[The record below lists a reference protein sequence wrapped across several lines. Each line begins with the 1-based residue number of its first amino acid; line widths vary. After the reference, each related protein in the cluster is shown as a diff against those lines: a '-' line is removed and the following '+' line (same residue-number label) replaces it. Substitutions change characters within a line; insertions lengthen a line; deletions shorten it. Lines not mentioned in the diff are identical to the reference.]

1 MATSDIL
8 GLFASPQQY
17 EQQRQA
23 AMEARALRMA
33 ELNPMQQ
40 GQYGIT
46 LGAQQLGRAIG
57 GALGGVDPQLQKITQ
72 RQQLIGMIDPSN
84 PDSYAQAIQAALQ
97 TGDQEAA
104 FLLRNEMMK
113 AKEQSA
119 VAEARGF
126 ERDKYL
132 LERGQ
137 GMQQRGLESRALSI
151 ANGIDPDTG
160 EPTTPLLDPQTQ
172 TFNQNV
178 ANTLI
183 SQYGQVGTN
192 IVKQRLEGVQG
203 IETLQ
208 EKQLAKFRTNQANEL
223 FRKLKKPDGT
233 IDEDV
238 KAQLLASPEGRELI
252 TKQAEVLKPLRQL
265 GAAGTPE
272 EDPFKVFLED
282 PTIPANVKTLATQY
296 SSSFAK
302 GMIDPDKVDA
312 RVKDLADMTQRIQQF
327 EQNQTQVK
335 ANQDS
340 MAALRAQGLENS
352 QAYLALAQSQLAL
365 SRQNAA
371 FQQRMK
377 LDEATA
383 KAEKAKDGK
392 EIKFGDA
399 TKLAGQST
407 GVDNLVNIYE
417 SFKPEFAGFGTNA
430 VGEVAVFAAG
440 KQSDEKSVALYQ
452 WWQDYQNNINKVRN
466 DLFGSALT
474 APEKAEFEKAM
485 VTKGM
490 NSAQA
495 QKNLRRQAE
504 LAQKAYDKIDNVL
517 RVQGYSKAAL
527 DALKPTGIRPPM
539 SSFVIERDNTN
550 PFGITGGRR

>member
-1 MATSDIL
+1 MAISDIL

-23 AMEARALRMA
+23 AMEAQALQTAR
-33 ELNPMQQ
+33 LSPMEQ
-40 GQYGIT
+40 GQYGIA

-84 PDSYAQAIQAALQ
+84 PDSYAKAIQAALQ

-104 FLLRNEMMK
+104 FLLRNEMMR
-113 AKEQSA
+113 AQEQASI
-119 VAEARGF
+119 AENRRF
-126 ERDKYL
+126 EREGRL
-132 LERGQ
+132 IERGE
-137 GMQQRGLESRALSI
+137 GIKQRNMESRALSI
-151 ANGIDPDTG
+151 ASGIDPDTG
-160 EPTTPLLDPQTQ
+160 EPTTPLLDPTTQ

-183 SQYGQVGTN
+183 SQYGQVGAN
-192 IVKQRLEGVQG
+192 IVTQRLQGVQG
-203 IETLQ
+203 IESLQ
-208 EKQLAKFRTNQANEL
+208 EKQLARNRTSKANEL
-223 FRKLKKPDGT
+223 FSKLKKPDGT
-233 IDEDV
+233 IDEEV
-238 KAQLLASPEGRELI
+238 KAQLLAFPEGRALI
-252 TKQAEVLKPLRQL
+252 TQQAEVLKPLRQL

-272 EDPFKVFLED
+272 EDPFKIFLDD
-282 PTIPANVKTLATQY
+282 PTIPANVKTLAGQY
-296 SSSFAK
+296 STSFGK

-312 RVKDLADMTQRIQQF
+312 RVKDLTDMTQRIQQF
-327 EQNQTQVK
+327 EQNQAQIQ
-335 ANQDS
+335 ANQQS
-340 MAALRAQGLENS
+340 MADMRAQNLQNS

-407 GVDNLVNIYE
+407 GVDNLVGIYE

-490 NSAQA
+490 NSSQA
-495 QKNLRRQAE
+495 EKNLRRQAE
-504 LAQKAYDKIDNVL
+504 LAQKAYNKIDNVL

-527 DALKPTGIRPPM
+527 DALKPTGIKPPL
-539 SSFVIERDNTN
+539 SNFVVERDNTN
-550 PFGITGGRR
+550 PLGITGGRR

>member
-1 MATSDIL
+1 MAISEIL

-40 GQYGIT
+40 GQYGIA

-151 ANGIDPDTG
+151 ASGIDPDTG

-178 ANTLI
+178 ANKLI
-183 SQYGQVGTN
+183 SEYGQVGTN

-203 IETLQ
+203 IESLQ
-208 EKQLAKFRTNQANEL
+208 EKQLARNRVTKANEL
-223 FRKLKKPDGT
+223 FGKLKKPDGT

-238 KAQLLASPEGRELI
+238 KAQLLSFPEGRALI
-252 TKQAEVLKPLRQL
+252 TQQAEVLKPLRQL
-265 GAAGTPE
+265 GAAGAPE

-296 SSSFAK
+296 STSFAK
-302 GMIDPDKVDA
+302 GMIDPEKVD
-312 RVKDLADMTQRIQQF
+312 VKFRELTDMTQRIQQF
-327 EQNQTQVK
+327 DQNQAQIK
-335 ANQDS
+335 INQES
-340 MAALRAQGLENS
+340 MAAMREQNLQNS

-365 SRQNAA
+365 ARQNAA

-407 GVDNLVNIYE
+407 GVDNLVGIYE
-417 SFKPEFAGFGTNA
+417 AFKPEFAGFGTNA

-495 QKNLRRQAE
+495 EKNLRRQAE
-504 LAQKAYDKIDNVL
+504 LAQKAYNKIDNVL

-527 DALKPTGIRPPM
+527 DALKPIGIKPPM

-550 PFGITGGRR
+550 PSGITGGKR

>member
-1 MATSDIL
+1 
-8 GLFASPQQY
+8 
-17 EQQRQA
+17 
-23 AMEARALRMA
+23 ME
-33 ELNPMQQ
+33 Q
-40 GQYGIT
+40 GQYGIA

-84 PDSYAQAIQAALQ
+84 PDSYAKAIQAALQ

-104 FLLRNEMMK
+104 FLLRNEMMR
-113 AKEQSA
+113 AQEQAS
-119 VAEARGF
+119 VAENRRF
-126 ERDKYL
+126 EREGRL
-132 LERGQ
+132 IERGE
-137 GMQQRGLESRALSI
+137 GIKQRNMESRALSI
-151 ANGIDPDTG
+151 ASGIDPDTG
-160 EPTTPLLDPQTQ
+160 DPTTPLLDPTTQ

-183 SQYGQVGTN
+183 SQYGQVGAN
-192 IVKQRLEGVQG
+192 IVTQRLQGVQG
-203 IETLQ
+203 IESLQ
-208 EKQLAKFRTNQANEL
+208 EKQLARNRTSKANEL
-223 FRKLKKPDGT
+223 FSKLKKPDGT
-233 IDEDV
+233 IDEEV
-238 KAQLLASPEGRELI
+238 KAQLLAFPEGRLLI
-252 TKQAEVLKPLRQL
+252 TQQAEVLKPLRQL

-272 EDPFKVFLED
+272 EDPFKIFLDD
-282 PTIPANVKTLATQY
+282 PTIPANVKTLAGQY
-296 SSSFAK
+296 STSFGK

-312 RVKDLADMTQRIQQF
+312 RVKDLTDMTQRIQQF
-327 EQNQTQVK
+327 DQNQAQIK
-335 ANQDS
+335 INQES
-340 MAALRAQGLENS
+340 MAAMREQNLQNS

-377 LDEATA
+377 LDEAA
-383 KAEKAKDGK
+383 LKAEKAKDGK

-407 GVDNLVNIYE
+407 GVDNLVGIYE

-430 VGEVAVFAAG
+430 IGEVAVFAAG

-490 NSAQA
+490 NSSQA
-495 QKNLRRQAE
+495 EKNLRRQAE

-527 DALKPTGIRPPM
+527 DALKPTGIKPPL
-539 SSFVIERDNTN
+539 SNFVVERDNTN
-550 PFGITGGRR
+550 PLGITGGRR

>member
-1 MATSDIL
+1 MATDIL

-17 EQQRQA
+17 EQQRQS

-40 GQYGIT
+40 GQYGIA

-151 ANGIDPDTG
+151 ASGIDPDTG

-183 SQYGQVGTN
+183 SQYGQVGAN

-203 IETLQ
+203 IESLQ
-208 EKQLAKFRTNQANEL
+208 EKQLARNRVTKANEL
-223 FRKLKKPDGT
+223 FGKLKKPDGT

-238 KAQLLASPEGRELI
+238 KAQLLASPEGRALI
-252 TKQAEVLKPLRQL
+252 TQQAEVLKPLRQL
-265 GAAGTPE
+265 GAGGTPE

-296 SSSFAK
+296 STSFAK
-302 GMIDPDKVDA
+302 GMIDPEKVDA
-312 RVKDLADMTQRIQQF
+312 KFRELADMTQRIQQF
-327 EQNQTQVK
+327 DQNQAQIK
-335 ANQDS
+335 INQES
-340 MAALRAQGLENS
+340 MAAMREQNLQNS

-365 SRQNAA
+365 ARQNAA

-407 GVDNLVNIYE
+407 GVDNLVGIYE
-417 SFKPEFAGFGTNA
+417 AFKPEFAGFGTNA

-495 QKNLRRQAE
+495 EKNLRRQAE
-504 LAQKAYDKIDNVL
+504 LAQKAYNKIDNVL

-527 DALKPTGIRPPM
+527 DALKPNGIKPPM

-550 PFGITGGRR
+550 PLGITGGKR

>member
-104 FLLRNEMMK
+104 FLLRNEMMR

-126 ERDKYL
+126 EREKFL
-132 LERGQ
+132 IERGE
-137 GMQQRGLESRALSI
+137 GIKQRSLESRALSI
-151 ANGIDPDTG
+151 ASGIDPDTG

-183 SQYGQVGTN
+183 SQYGQVGAN

-203 IETLQ
+203 IESLQ
-208 EKQLAKFRTNQANEL
+208 EKQLARNRVTKANEL
-223 FRKLKKPDGT
+223 FGKLKKPDGT

-238 KAQLLASPEGRELI
+238 KAQLLASPEGRALI
-252 TKQAEVLKPLRQL
+252 TQQAEVLKPLRQL
-265 GAAGTPE
+265 GAGGTPE

-296 SSSFAK
+296 STSFAK
-302 GMIDPDKVDA
+302 GMIDPEKVDA
-312 RVKDLADMTQRIQQF
+312 KFRELADMTQRIQQF
-327 EQNQTQVK
+327 DQNQAQIK
-335 ANQDS
+335 INQES
-340 MAALRAQGLENS
+340 MAAMREQNLQNS

-365 SRQNAA
+365 ARQNAA
-371 FQQRMK
+371 FQQRME

-407 GVDNLVNIYE
+407 GVDNLVGIYE
-417 SFKPEFAGFGTNA
+417 AFKPEFAGFGTNA

-495 QKNLRRQAE
+495 EKNLRRQAE
-504 LAQKAYDKIDNVL
+504 LAQKAYNKIDNVL

-527 DALKPTGIRPPM
+527 DALKPIGIKPPM

-550 PFGITGGRR
+550 PLGITGGKR

>member
-23 AMEARALRMA
+23 AMEAQALRMA

-40 GQYGIT
+40 GQYGIA

-72 RQQLIGMIDPSN
+72 RQQLLGMIDPNN
-84 PDSYAQAIQAALQ
+84 PDSYAQAINVALQ

-104 FLLRNEMMK
+104 FLLRNEMMR

-119 VAEARGF
+119 VAEARNF
-126 ERDKYL
+126 DREQRL
-132 LERGQ
+132 LERGTA
-137 GMQQRGLESRALSI
+137 MKQRGMESRALSI

-172 TFNQNV
+172 TFNQDV

-183 SQYGQVGTN
+183 SQYGQVGAN
-192 IVKQRLEGVQG
+192 IVKQRIEGVQG

-208 EKQLAKFRTNQANEL
+208 DKQLARNRVTKANEL
-223 FRKLKKPDGT
+223 FSKLKKPDGT

-238 KAQLLASPEGRELI
+238 KAQLLASPEGRALI
-252 TKQAEVLKPLRQL
+252 TQQAEVLKPLRQL

-296 SSSFAK
+296 STSFAK
-302 GMIDPDKVDA
+302 GMIDPEKVDA
-312 RVKDLADMTQRIQQF
+312 KFRELADMTQRIQQF
-327 EQNQTQVK
+327 DQNQAQIKT
-335 ANQDS
+335 NQES
-340 MAALRAQGLENS
+340 MAAMREQNLQNS

-365 SRQNAA
+365 ARQNAA

-399 TKLAGQST
+399 TKLASQST

-490 NSAQA
+490 NSTQA
-495 QKNLRRQAE
+495 EKNLRRQAE
-504 LAQKAYDKIDNVL
+504 IAQKAYEKIDNVL

-527 DALKPTGIRPPM
+527 DALRPNGIKPPL
-539 SSFVIERDNTN
+539 SNFVIERDNTN
-550 PFGITGGRR
+550 PSGITGGKR

>member
-1 MATSDIL
+1 MATDIL

-40 GQYGIT
+40 GQYGIA

-104 FLLRNEMMK
+104 FLLRNEMMR

-126 ERDKYL
+126 EREKFL
-132 LERGQ
+132 IERGE
-137 GMQQRGLESRALSI
+137 GIKQRSLESRALSI
-151 ANGIDPDTG
+151 ASGIDPDTG

-183 SQYGQVGTN
+183 SQYGQVGAN

-203 IETLQ
+203 IESLQ
-208 EKQLAKFRTNQANEL
+208 EKQLARNRVTKANEL
-223 FRKLKKPDGT
+223 FGKLKKPDGT

-238 KAQLLASPEGRELI
+238 KAQLLASPEGRALI
-252 TKQAEVLKPLRQL
+252 TQQAEVLKPLRQL
-265 GAAGTPE
+265 GAGGTPE

-296 SSSFAK
+296 STSFAK
-302 GMIDPDKVDA
+302 GMIDPEKVDA
-312 RVKDLADMTQRIQQF
+312 KFRELADMTQRIQQF
-327 EQNQTQVK
+327 DQNQAQIK
-335 ANQDS
+335 INQES
-340 MAALRAQGLENS
+340 MAAMREQNLQNS

-365 SRQNAA
+365 ARQNAA

-407 GVDNLVNIYE
+407 GVDNLVGIYE
-417 SFKPEFAGFGTNA
+417 AFKPEFAGFGTNA

-495 QKNLRRQAE
+495 EKNLRRQAE
-504 LAQKAYDKIDNVL
+504 LAQKAYNKIDNVL

-527 DALKPTGIRPPM
+527 DALKPNGIKPPM

-550 PFGITGGRR
+550 PLGITGGKR

>member
-1 MATSDIL
+1 MAISDIL

-23 AMEARALRMA
+23 AMEAQALQTAR
-33 ELNPMQQ
+33 LSPMEQ
-40 GQYGIT
+40 GQYGIA

-84 PDSYAQAIQAALQ
+84 PDSYAKAIQAALQ

-104 FLLRNEMMK
+104 FLLRNEMMR
-113 AKEQSA
+113 AQEQAS
-119 VAEARGF
+119 VAENRRF
-126 ERDKYL
+126 EREGRL
-132 LERGQ
+132 IERGE
-137 GMQQRGLESRALSI
+137 GIKQRNMESRALSI
-151 ANGIDPDTG
+151 ASGIDPDTG
-160 EPTTPLLDPQTQ
+160 DPTTPLLDPTTQ

-183 SQYGQVGTN
+183 SQYGQVGAN
-192 IVKQRLEGVQG
+192 IVTQRLQGVQG
-203 IETLQ
+203 IESLQ
-208 EKQLAKFRTNQANEL
+208 EKQLARNRTSKANEL
-223 FRKLKKPDGT
+223 FSKLKKPDGT
-233 IDEDV
+233 IDEEV
-238 KAQLLASPEGRELI
+238 KAQLLAFPEGRSLI
-252 TKQAEVLKPLRQL
+252 TQQAEVLKPLRQL

-272 EDPFKVFLED
+272 EDPFKIFLDD
-282 PTIPANVKTLATQY
+282 PTIPANVKTLAGQY
-296 SSSFAK
+296 STSFGK

-312 RVKDLADMTQRIQQF
+312 RVKDLTDMTQRIQQF
-327 EQNQTQVK
+327 EQNQSQIQ
-335 ANQDS
+335 ANQQS
-340 MAALRAQGLENS
+340 MADMRAQNLQNS

-407 GVDNLVNIYE
+407 GVDNLVGIYE

-490 NSAQA
+490 NSSQA
-495 QKNLRRQAE
+495 EKNLRRQAE
-504 LAQKAYDKIDNVL
+504 LAQKAYNKIDNVL

-527 DALKPTGIRPPM
+527 DALKPTGIKPPL
-539 SSFVIERDNTN
+539 SNFVVERDNTN
-550 PFGITGGRR
+550 PLGITGGRR

>member
-1 MATSDIL
+1 MAISDIL

-23 AMEARALRMA
+23 AMEAQALQQAR
-33 ELNPMQQ
+33 LSPMQQ
-40 GQYGIT
+40 GQFGIA

-72 RQQLIGMIDPSN
+72 RQQLLGMIDPNN
-84 PDSYAQAIQAALQ
+84 PNSYAQAIQTALQ
-97 TGDQEAA
+97 AGDQEAA
-104 FLLRNEMMK
+104 FLLRNEMMRVQ
-113 AKEQSA
+113 EQAS
-119 VAEARGF
+119 VAEARRF
-126 ERDKYL
+126 EREGRL
-132 LERGQ
+132 IERGE
-137 GMQQRGLESRALSI
+137 GIKQRNMESRALSI
-151 ANGIDPDTG
+151 ASGIDPDTG
-160 EPTTPLLDPQTQ
+160 EPTTPLLDPKTQ

-183 SQYGQVGTN
+183 SQYGQVGAN
-192 IVKQRLEGVQG
+192 IVTQRLQGVQG
-203 IETLQ
+203 IESLQ
-208 EKQLAKFRTNQANEL
+208 EKQLARNRTSKANEL
-223 FRKLKKPDGT
+223 FSKLKKPDGT
-233 IDEDV
+233 IDEEV
-238 KAQLLASPEGRELI
+238 KAQLLSFQEGRNLI
-252 TKQAEVLKPLRQL
+252 EEQAKVLKPLRQL

-272 EDPFKVFLED
+272 EDPFKIFLDD
-282 PTIPANVKTLATQY
+282 PTIPANVKTLANQY
-296 SSSFAK
+296 STSFGK

-312 RVKDLADMTQRIQQF
+312 RVKDLTDMTQRIQQF
-327 EQNQTQVK
+327 DQNQAQIK
-335 ANQDS
+335 INQES
-340 MAALRAQGLENS
+340 MAAMREQNLQNS
-352 QAYLALAQSQLAL
+352 QAYLALAESQLAL

-407 GVDNLVNIYE
+407 GVDNLVGIYE

-539 SSFVIERDNTN
+539 SNFVIERDNTN
-550 PFGITGGRR
+550 PSGITGGRR